1 MTFREKVILGLVG
14 VAAVGAG
21 LHYAFESFAKPDN
34 LTKRKRIDHT
44 ALMTTVQVSLQ
55 KGELTDREERVL
67 AAATAQW
74 IRNPLREQPLVPANT
89 KSAPQSPLPKYIGYI
104 DTGLKVIA
112 IIDGNDYRPGEPL
125 LGGEF
130 QLLSIYPD
138 HIELLRRGASDPVD
152 VPLEKPQITQQPQ

>member
-1 MTFREKVILGLVG
+1 
-14 VAAVGAG
+14 
-21 LHYAFESFAKPDN
+21 
-34 LTKRKRIDHT
+34 
-44 ALMTTVQVSLQ
+44 
-55 KGELTDREERVL
+55 
-67 AAATAQW
+67 
-74 IRNPLREQPLVPANT
+74 
-89 KSAPQSPLPKYIGYI
+89 LPKYIGYI